1 MPAWLGNGI
10 VIAILIC
17 ACCLAVRSIWK
28 ARTAAI
34 AAETAEAAANAAGG
48 PGADKMM

>member
-17 ACCLAVRSIWK
+17 ACGLAVRSIWK
-28 ARTAAI
+28 ARK
-34 AAETAEAAANAAGG
+34 NGCHCSG
-48 PGADKMM
+48 NCGSCSKCGRRPGR